1 MCIYNYRVSTP
12 QESRRWVI
20 LATCCLSL
28 LIVSLDITVMNV
40 ALPALATDL
49 HAVVSGLQ
57 WVIDAYVLV
66 LAALVVLAGATAD
79 RIGRRRV
86 FQTGLVVFT
95 LGSALCSAAPS
106 LGWLIAFRAVQ
117 GAGASM
123 LNPVAVSIITATFTE
138 RRERARAI
146 GVWGGVVGVS
156 MALGPVVG
164 GFLVGSVSWRAIFWI
179 NIPVGVAAL
188 LLTRRFVPE
197 SKAARARRLD
207 PAGQILMIIA
217 LAAVTSAIIEGP
229 RLGWT
234 SWATLALAAS
244 GVLSAAGL
252 VAYELR
258 RRDPLLEMRFFRSV
272 PFSGASLLA
281 ISAFGALSGFLFL
294 NTLYLQE
301 VRGMSALVAGLHT
314 LPMAGVTVFAAP
326 LSGRL
331 VGSRGA
337 RPSLVIAGVTITAS
351 ALMLT
356 RVSATTSIAWLFAA
370 YLLFGIGF
378 GAVNAPITNTAV
390 SGMPVSQAG
399 VAAAISTT
407 SRQVGQLL
415 GVAVIGT
422 VIGSSGASSMVAG
435 SADGLG
441 ARVLAGSATGW
452 WIVTGCGVAVLVL
465 GLVTTGARAR
475 ASAERTAERLIDAP
489 GSASTPGLAV
499 QR

>member
-1 MCIYNYRVSTP
+1 VTTTTP
-12 QESRRWVI
+12 ASAPPDTRRWVI

-28 LIVSLDITVMNV
+28 LIVSLDVTIMNV
-40 ALPALATDL
+40 ALPALSSDL
-49 HAVVSGLQ
+49 HADVSGLQ

-66 LAALVVLAGATAD
+66 LASLLVLAGSTAD

-86 FQTGLVVFT
+86 FQAGLIVFT
-95 LGSALCSAAPS
+95 VASLLCSIAPG
-106 LGWLIAFRAVQ
+106 LGWLIAFRALQ

-123 LNPVAVSIITATFTE
+123 LNPVAMSIITTTFTE

-146 GVWGGVVGVS
+146 GVWGGVVGVG
-156 MALGPVVG
+156 MALGPVAG
-164 GFLVGSVSWRAIFWI
+164 GLLVGAASWRAIFWI
-179 NIPVGVAAL
+179 NVPVGIAAL
-188 LLTRRFVPE
+188 LMTRRFVPE

-207 PAGQILMIIA
+207 PAGQVLMMA
-217 LAAVTSAIIEGP
+217 TLASATATIIEGP

-234 SWATLALAAS
+234 DWATLTLAVA
-244 GVLSAAGL
+244 GVLSVSAL
-252 VAYELR
+252 IAYELR
-258 RRDPLLEMRFFRSV
+258 RRDPLLEMRFFRSI
-272 PFSGASLLA
+272 PFSGASLIA
-281 ISAFGALSGFLFL
+281 ISAFGGLSGFLFL

-331 VGSRGA
+331 VGSRGP
-337 RPSLVIAGVTITAS
+337 RPSLVIAGLGITAS

-356 RVSATTSIAWLFAA
+356 RIDASTSIAWLFSA

-390 SGMPVSQAG
+390 SGMPISQVG
-399 VAAAISTT
+399 VAAAIAST

-422 VIGSSGASSMVAG
+422 VIGSAAASG
-435 SADGLG
+435 GLG
-441 ARVLAGSATGW
+441 ASVLAHSATGW
-452 WIVTGCGVAVLVL
+452 WIVTGCGLVVLVL
-465 GLVTTGARAR
+465 GVITTGSRAR
-475 ASAERTAERLIDAP
+475 ASAERTATRLGEAPSPVAP
-489 GSASTPGLAV
+489 GTHTLV